1 MCYRVYLVEDDEN
14 LNQVLYSYLRQEG
27 WDVQSF
33 FGGNTAREQIQH
45 PPHLWILDIM
55 LKDYSG
61 YTLFQEIKAQDP
73 TTPVIFISARDAE
86 LDRLLGLE
94 MGSEDYIAK
103 PFLPKEL
110 VLRAKRTLG
119 LFGTKKKEERQCT
132 QTLGPYRI
140 FPAGRRVEGEEK
152 ELALT
157 AKELDLLL
165 YFARNKGQALTR
177 EQILNGVW
185 GMDYFGSDRV
195 VDDLI
200 RRLRQRMPEIRIET
214 IYGYGYRVV
223 DR

>member
-119 LFGTKKKEERQCT
+119 LFGTKKRGEAMYAYSR
-132 QTLGPYRI
+132 TLSH
-140 FPAGRRVEGEEK
+140 FPCGEKSRRGRKRTCAHSKGTGST
-152 ELALT
+152 AL
-157 AKELDLLL
+157 
-165 YFARNKGQALTR
+165 FC
-177 EQILNGVW
+177 
-185 GMDYFGSDRV
+185 
-195 VDDLI
+195 
-200 RRLRQRMPEIRIET
+200 
-214 IYGYGYRVV
+214 
-223 DR
+223 